1 MAPVTVTELVAR
13 NEKHVATHT
22 PLPTIPEIATLGLDP
37 VKIIIVSCAD
47 PRVIPE
53 QIFGLN
59 PGEALVI
66 RVIAGH
72 PQNAI
77 NDILALDAFLKL
89 SDIIVVHHTDCGS
102 TYFTEDSIRT
112 ELKSRSPHDKSIDT
126 MTFGAV
132 STRFVAP
139 LLLDFIRILAD
150 TSVLHSIQQNLV
162 DDLKFL
168 RSHPLM
174 RKELVEQSR
183 GFTYD
188 IKTGKL
194 EEAKV

>member
-22 PLPTIPEIATLGLDP
+22 PLPTIPEIDALKLDP
-37 VKIIIVSCAD
+37 VKVIIVSCAD

-72 PQNAI
+72 PQNAM

-112 ELKSRSPHDKSIDT
+112 EIKSRCPHDKSIDT
-126 MTFGAV
+126 ITFGAV

-139 LLLDFIRILAD
+139 LQRNLFALLLTPSFCIVSSKI
-150 TSVLHSIQQNLV
+150 
-162 DDLKFL
+162 
-168 RSHPLM
+168 
-174 RKELVEQSR
+174 SR
-183 GFTYD
+183 MT
-188 IKTGKL
+188 
-194 EEAKV
+194 